1 MAGIL
6 INFQPIL
13 KKVFLKI
20 KETCIIYYL
29 QLVKALLYFKLI
41 ILVGVSVKYCLYI
54 FNRNWTIQ

>member
-6 INFQPIL
+6 RNFQPIL

-20 KETCIIYYL
+20 KKTCIIYYL

-41 ILVGVSVKYCLYI
+41 ILVGLSVKYCIYFFI
-54 FNRNWTIQ
+54 EIG